1 MNSVGI
7 ADLSIHGDMDA
18 NKENAD
24 SIDDLTANVRG
35 AAITAMAAH
44 VDGSAKT
51 SNKRSP
57 RLRSR
62 APKAPQHLQLLIG
75 TNDDPPRVTA
85 VPDVQMVRR
94 HVYRT
99 VEDIKVFV
107 AVPIPLLP
115 LHPLDAV
122 GELH

>member
-44 VDGSAKT
+44 VDGSAIERATNKHST
-51 SNKRSP
+51 SLELST
-57 RLRSR
+57 
-62 APKAPQHLQLLIG
+62 KADKVLTLI
-75 TNDDPPRVTA
+75 
-85 VPDVQMVRR
+85 
-94 HVYRT
+94 
-99 VEDIKVFV
+99 
-107 AVPIPLLP
+107 
-115 LHPLDAV
+115 
-122 GELH
+122 